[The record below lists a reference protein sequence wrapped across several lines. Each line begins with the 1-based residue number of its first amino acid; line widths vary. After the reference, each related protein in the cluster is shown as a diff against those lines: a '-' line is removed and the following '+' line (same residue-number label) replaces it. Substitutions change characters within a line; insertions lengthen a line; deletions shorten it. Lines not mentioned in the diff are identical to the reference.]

1 MNHRFFRSV
10 ICLLTFLL
18 LFVGNASG
26 QSSRSSSSRSGGN
39 AGRKNTTA
47 VDSSKIVPI
56 GLKTWTVDRRF
67 GSVIP
72 TEPDTMPHLF
82 QQVNNTDG
90 IYGTYNHTGNLAS
103 PRITRIYSGQ
113 QDFMMGSQFLFANP
127 YSMAMESAEKM
138 VFTNTKSPITNI
150 SWMTQGN
157 KTNGDDRIR
166 VNFATNINKNA
177 GIGAKIDYFYGR
189 GYYTHQ
195 NTSSIASRIF
205 GSYRGERY
213 QVHGAYILDR
223 TKNAENGG
231 LTDDTYITHPE
242 YFSTKYAPQD
252 MPVRLRSAYNN
263 MKVNTLFLTHRY
275 NLGYYELVD
284 SLGEKLVIPDSLRGD
299 STILR
304 GPRKF
309 IPVAAF
315 VHTAKF
321 DHNRHVYLDNT
332 TDRSFYI
339 DDFFVGT
346 DSINDPTRYLSL
358 ENTFALEMTEGFR
371 RWVKTGMRLFGK
383 HQLLNV
389 TLPDEEH
396 RMVGTTYN
404 YITLGAQLMR
414 ELGRLFHYNVL
425 GEIRTTGKKW
435 GEFNVEGNMKFDIP
449 ILRDSVSIVVDGFVR
464 NEEPSYYYRHYH
476 SAGAWW
482 DNDLSNIFRTRVNGT
497 LLWRKT
503 RLKVG
508 VETIQNH
515 TFFQEVQDW
524 TNVANPEGSDISQ
537 VRYGACVSQASKNV
551 QLLQAAL
558 CQDLK
563 FGPVVWE
570 NEVTFQRSSDN
581 KVLPVP
587 TLNVWSNLYFH
598 FKIAKV
604 LSTDIGGDVRYF
616 TRYYAPTYTPFL
628 GQYAVQDEDHRVK
641 VGNYPWVNIYAN
653 FHLKT
658 CRFFVM
664 YSHVSQYAGPYFLA
678 PHYPT
683 NQRALRLG
691 ISWNFFN

>member
-1 MNHRFFRSV
+1 MKIRYVRYLILSV
-10 ICLLTFLL
+10 MALLAFSLSI
-18 LFVGNASG
+18 AA
-26 QSSRSSSSRSGGN
+26 QPSRSG
-39 AGRKNTTA
+39 ASGRGGKGHGTAA
-47 VDSSKIVPI
+47 VDSSKITPI
-56 GLKTWTVDRRF
+56 GLKTWAVDRRF
-67 GSVIP
+67 GSITP

-82 QQVNNTDG
+82 QQTNNTEG
-90 IYGTYNHTGNLAS
+90 VYGNYNHTGNLAS
-103 PRITRIYSGQ
+103 PRVNRVYNGQ
-113 QDFMMGSQFLFANP
+113 QDYMMGSQFVFQNP

-150 SWMTQGN
+150 SWLTQGN

-205 GSYRGERY
+205 GSYRGEQY
-213 QVHGAYILDR
+213 QIHGAYILDR
-223 TKNAENGG
+223 TRNAENGG

-252 MPVRLRSAYNN
+252 MPVRLHSAYNHMN
-263 MKVNTLFLTHRY
+263 VNTLFATHRY
-275 NLGYYELVD
+275 NFGYYELVD
-284 SLGEKLVIPDSLRGD
+284 SVGNRLEIPDSLRGD
-299 STILR
+299 STLMK

-309 IPVAAF
+309 VPVAAV
-315 VHTAKF
+315 VHTIQF
-321 DHNRHVYLDNT
+321 DHNRHTYIDNT
-332 TDRSFYI
+332 MNRDFYI
-339 DDFFVGT
+339 EDFFAGR
-346 DSINDPTRYLSL
+346 DSINDPTRYYSL

-371 RWVKTGMRLFGK
+371 KWVKTGMRLFGK
-383 HQLLNV
+383 HQLANF

-396 RMVGTTYN
+396 QMVGTTYN

-414 ELGRLFHYNVL
+414 EQGRLFHYNVL
-425 GEIRTTGKKW
+425 GEIRTTGVKW
-435 GEFNVEGNMKFDIP
+435 GEFNIEGNMKFDVP
-449 ILRDSVSIVVDGFVR
+449 IRRDSLSLVVDGFVR
-464 NEEPSYYYRHYH
+464 NEEPSFYYRHYH

-482 DNDLSNIFRTRVNGT
+482 DNDLSNIFRARVNGT

-503 RLKVG
+503 YLKVG
-508 VETIQNH
+508 FETIQNH
-515 TFFQEVQDW
+515 TFYQQLQDW
-524 TNVANPEGSDISQ
+524 SGVVNPEGTDVSQ
-537 VRYGACVSQASKNV
+537 VRYGACVAQADKNV
-551 QLLQAAL
+551 QLLQVAL
-558 CQDLK
+558 HHDQK

-570 NEVTFQRSSDN
+570 NELTFQQSSDN
-581 KVLPVP
+581 TVLPVP
-587 TLNVWSNLYFH
+587 AFNAWSNLYFQ

-604 LSTDIGGDVRYF
+604 LHTDIGADLRYF
-616 TRYYAPTYTPFL
+616 TRYYAPTYVPFL
-628 GQYAVQDEDHRVK
+628 GQYAVQDVDHRMK

-664 YSHVSQYAGPYFLA
+664 YSHVSQHAGPYFLA
-678 PHYPT
+678 PHFPT